1 MIAPLEQHLP
11 TEAVMIPFDRARAA
25 GALRAPAGLVCAALG
40 FFGLM
45 PYPAV
50 AVGKYTALQVGDFL
64 VLILAAP
71 ALFMSWRRRPF
82 WVFPL
87 LMAPLCVSALKAAM
101 AGQDG
106 LDLCLK
112 SLTVWG
118 VSLAAIVAI
127 QLCAP
132 RYGGELLAGVAAAV
146 LVHSG
151 IGLWQLYSFGHGELP
166 LVDLYVN
173 PSFLSVQDN
182 ATTIARYV
190 QRPFGL
196 FPEPSAMAASLAPWV
211 LILFSLSFELIDL
224 KSPIGRIRRVY
235 FGVAALA
242 GLGLIIVS
250 RSGHAATTSLGVVAL
265 VAVWFARARANSR
278 TFLVVVAVF
287 GVFLPIVLFLAAES
301 VGERLGGKT
310 SFGNSSWGERADSL
324 MNGFELVASSGM
336 ATHLF
341 GTGVGLMS
349 PMITAATGL
358 SAVFSVLLT
367 YLFETGV
374 VGGIAVAW
382 VGYFLLRV
390 WGTSRF
396 DMTFALVAVV
406 WLAGITVITSYEQ
419 LLPLWLTL
427 GWLTVWPQ
435 ICRKNRKAERW
446 KPTPGVCLLRRAR
459 STAGAM
465 P

>member
-1 MIAPLEQHLP
+1 MIAPLQQPLS
-11 TEAVMIPFDRARAA
+11 TEAVSIRFDRPLAA
-25 GALRAPAGLVCAALG
+25 PRAPVGLVSAALG

-64 VLILAAP
+64 VLVLAAP
-71 ALFMSWRRRPF
+71 VLFMSWRRRPF

-87 LMAPLCVSALKAAM
+87 LMAPLCVSALKAAV

-118 VSLAAIVAI
+118 VSLVAIVAV

-132 RYGGELLAGVAAAV
+132 RYGGELLGGVAAAV
-146 LVHSG
+146 LVHAG
-151 IGLWQLYSFGHGELP
+151 VGLWQLYSFSQGKLP

-211 LILFSLSFELIDL
+211 LILFSLSFELIEL
-224 KSPIGRIRRVY
+224 KSPIGRIRRVL
-235 FGVAALA
+235 FGGSALA

-250 RSGHAATTSLGVVAL
+250 RSGHAATTSLGIVAL
-265 VAVWFARARANSR
+265 VAVWFVRARANSR
-278 TFLVVVAVF
+278 TFLAVVAVF
-287 GVFLPIVLFLAAES
+287 GVFLPIVVFLAAES
-301 VGERLGGKT
+301 MGERLGGKT
-310 SFGNSSWGERADSL
+310 AFGNSSWGERADSL

-336 ATHLF
+336 PTHLF
-341 GTGVGLMS
+341 GIGVGLMS
-349 PMITAATGL
+349 PAITAATGL

-382 VGYFLLRV
+382 VGYFLLGV
-390 WGTSRF
+390 WGASRF
-396 DMTFALVAVV
+396 DITFALVAVV

-419 LLPLWLTL
+419 LLPLWMTL

-435 ICRKNRKAERW
+435 VCW
-446 KPTPGVCLLRRAR
+446 KDWEGEGLGSIPTVRLLRR
-459 STAGAM
+459 SHSSAGAI